1 MTPMND
7 KIAAQTI
14 EDHKYLLELV
24 ENRAAISYFAVHNR
38 NQALFNALK
47 NYVRKE
53 VDQEEEEEREIRK
66 AKKKKKNHKNQTK
79 QELEKRFMDVTFK
92 KMILDFDFM
101 SLVMYPEL
109 KNRREFV
116 HSGWFI
122 AKLTENTELKIAIS
136 NDPFFYITRDDIL
149 KLLMTKDDQMIQHM
163 LKNDIMLHI

>member
-1 MTPMND
+1 MND

-24 ENRAAISYFAVHNR
+24 ENKAAIAYFAVYNR
-38 NQALFNALK
+38 NQALFTALR
-47 NYVRKE
+47 NYYKQENENEEQDEKE
-53 VDQEEEEEREIRK
+53 QEKADKKAGKTTK
-66 AKKKKKNHKNQTK
+66 AKEKKTKAKNS
-79 QELEKRFMDVTFK
+79 QEMEKLFMESTFK

-116 HSGWFI
+116 HNAWFI

-136 NDPFFYITRDDIL
+136 NDPYFYITRNDIL
-149 KLLMTKDDQMIQHM
+149 KLLVTKDD
-163 LKNDIMLHI
+163 